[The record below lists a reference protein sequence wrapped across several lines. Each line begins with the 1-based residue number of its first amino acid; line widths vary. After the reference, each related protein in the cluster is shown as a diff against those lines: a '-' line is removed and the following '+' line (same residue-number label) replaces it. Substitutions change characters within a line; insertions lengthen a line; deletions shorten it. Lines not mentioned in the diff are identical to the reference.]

1 MSRKGGEEMWISKKR
16 YENLISRIERCE
28 RKIQTQKEE
37 NTLEIRNMA
46 KKILEQPQKLYEE
59 IRSTEKNDKFVEKFI
74 RL

>member
-1 MSRKGGEEMWISKKR
+1 MWISKKR

-28 RKIQTQKEE
+28 RKIQTQK
-37 NTLEIRNMA
+37 
-46 KKILEQPQKLYEE
+46 LYEE